1 MISVRRPLAA
11 ATQLAVVALVL
22 VSCGPDAAHQSVFRP
37 TLSWGAC
44 PADIEATF
52 LSAHRCG
59 VLTVLENR
67 AEPRGRRL
75 ELLVLRVPPVGD
87 TPPRPGIGAGLGANI
102 GDPSELNGG
111 NAAGATRLQRV
122 MVGMEPR
129 GAGVH
134 AGKALRCPEVDILG
148 PRAAAVRT
156 GDPTLTASF
165 VGAVKRCAARL
176 RASHVDLAQYDTVN
190 AAADYEDLR
199 VALGVGRWAV
209 LGTYGTESRTLLEY
223 LRRHDAHVASAYL
236 DSPVFPGSDDLTAGV
251 TGTRRA
257 LHQLFAFCASRPGCA
272 GAHPHLQQAWQRALT
287 RLHANP
293 LRGTGRSTSGR
304 AVPVLVDAGK
314 LLRFARFALGGDGPT
329 NLTQLPD
336 MIEAAAAGR
345 LAPQLGT
352 LVAEDPVFCA
362 GYRPLCTGQN
372 FSLGVFLTRFCRE
385 QAPYINRNALHT
397 ATDGDRVLTAVFEH
411 SPYVAAC
418 TAWGVPAAAHPPTP
432 VRTHV
437 PALLIT
443 GQFDSY
449 SDPATVQAQAQA
461 GQLSRAWQVTV
472 PGQTH
477 NVLGFAECAITTRNQ
492 WTLRPTRPPATDSCA
507 TAPGP
512 QFRR

>member
-1 MISVRRPLAA
+1 MRRALRPAVHLG
-11 ATQLAVVALVL
+11 VVALVL
-22 VSCGPDAAHQSVFRP
+22 VSCGPDPANPHVFRP
-37 TLSWGAC
+37 TLRWGAC

-67 AEPRGRRL
+67 AEPRGRQL
-75 ELLVLRVPPVGD
+75 ELLLLRVPPVGD
-87 TPPRPGIGAGLGANI
+87 APSRPGVGAGLGADI

-111 NAAGATRLQRV
+111 NATGATRLQRV

-134 AGKALRCPEVDILG
+134 ADPALRCPEVDTLQ
-148 PRAAAVRT
+148 PQAAAART
-156 GDPTLTASF
+156 GDPTLIVAF
-165 VGAVKRCAARL
+165 VAAVNRCAARL

-199 VALGVGRWAV
+199 VALGVGRWTV
-209 LGTYGTESRTLLEY
+209 LGTYGTESRTLFEY
-223 LRRHDAHVASAYL
+223 LRHHDANVESAYL
-236 DSPVFPGSDDLTAGV
+236 DSPVFPSDDDLTIGV

-257 LHQLFAFCASRPGCA
+257 LRQLFASCASLSGCA
-272 GAHPHLQQAWQRALT
+272 AAHPHLQQAWHRALT
-287 RLHANP
+287 RLESNP
-293 LRGTGRSTSGR
+293 LQGTGRSTSGR

-329 NLTQLPD
+329 NLRQLPD
-336 MIEAAAAGR
+336 MIGAAAAGR

-352 LVAEDPVFCA
+352 LVADDPVFCA
-362 GYRPLCTGQN
+362 GYRPMCTGQD

-385 QAPYINRNALHT
+385 QQPFIDRTALYT
-397 ATDGDRVLTAVFEH
+397 AAEGDPVLTAVFEH

-418 TAWGVPAAAHPPTP
+418 AAWSVPPAEHAPTP
-432 VRTHV
+432 VRTQV
-437 PALLIT
+437 PALLMT

-449 SDPATVQAQAQA
+449 SDPATVHAQA

-477 NVLGFAECAITTRNQ
+477 NVLGFAECMISTRDQ
-492 WTLRPTRPPATDSCA
+492 WTFSPTRPPATDACT

-512 QFRR
+512 HFR